1 MKKNIPIKNKK
12 NCFSKTIDSLYE
24 VEFFLN
30 TITQISKICK
40 IRRFFKH

>member
-12 NCFSKTIDSLYE
+12 NCFSKTINSLYE

-30 TITQISKICK
+30 NLTKISKIRK
-40 IRRFFKH
+40 ICRLFKN